1 MTPKLVKEFVFENDL
16 IALVQ
21 NIRFRKM
28 GNHLQKKIKKDI
40 SLIKSSD
47 KTVNFANKTIKLYQL
62 TKPEYDHLINNATTS
77 KYKKA
82 SNMSNQINIDG
93 K

>member
-28 GNHLQKKIKKDI
+28 GNDFQKQIKKDI

-47 KTVNFANKTIKLYQL
+47 KTVTFANKTTKFYQL
-62 TKPEYDHLINNATTS
+62 TKPDYDHLINNATTS
-77 KYKKA
+77 KYKKT
-82 SNMSNQINIDG
+82 SN
-93 K
+93 

>member
-28 GNHLQKKIKKDI
+28 GNDFQKKIKKDI
-40 SLIKSSD
+40 SLINHQIRQSLLPIKQQ
-47 KTVNFANKTIKLYQL
+47 NFTI
-62 TKPEYDHLINNATTS
+62 
-77 KYKKA
+77 
-82 SNMSNQINIDG
+82 
-93 K
+93 